1 MQVAQ
6 LNIPS
11 NLNLLQDLQASAI
24 MVFCFNQK
32 VALANILS
40 TNSLNCCMFIT
51 QNYSGSSA
59 EARCGTPEVRCS
71 HFRVK
76 PTLYNSLFRRH
87 QTGKEESI
95 AAKSPES
102 DLKPGHK
109 RRNLPK
115 RVSHRRRRSAAS
127 THRLKCLHPAP
138 TVGGWG
144 YGGCWTPCIRFSFSY
159 KANVFR

>member
-1 MQVAQ
+1 MLMLVTIIKKNSLAKRTLVLQVAQ
-6 LNIPS
+6 LNILS

-59 EARCGTPEVRCS
+59 EARCGTPEVRRS

-76 PTLYNSLFRRH
+76 PTIYNSLFRRH

-95 AAKSPES
+95 AAKAGAQKEKSTEACEPQT
-102 DLKPGHK
+102 
-109 RRNLPK
+109 
-115 RVSHRRRRSAAS
+115 AAV
-127 THRLKCLHPAP
+127 C
-138 TVGGWG
+138 G
-144 YGGCWTPCIRFSFSY
+144 
-159 KANVFR
+159 